1 MKTIEEL
8 FDELEGK
15 IRERA
20 AGSGTVALVDAG
32 VHEIGKKLVEEAAE
46 TWMAAEHES
55 DDAVAE
61 EASQL
66 VYHVVVMLLAR
77 GLTLDDL
84 YRHL

>member
-8 FDELEGK
+8 FEELERK
-15 IRERA
+15 IREQT
-20 AGSGTVALVDAG
+20 AGSGTVTLVGAG

-55 DDAVAE
+55 DEALAE

-66 VYHVVVMLLAR
+66 VYHVAVMLLAR
-77 GLTLDDL
+77 GLTLEDL